1 MRLRYIIKKVLI
13 AIITLWIIAT
23 ASFFMLKLLPG
34 TPFSSMQM
42 VGIEMQERLMKYYGL
57 DKPVFEQY
65 LIFLR
70 NTAQGNFGMSYKY
83 LGQSVN
89 DIIKKSFPISLQLG
103 LQAYALS
110 LASGIVLGIIS
121 AKKRGSNID
130 SFFMVVS
137 ALFAALPVFVLSSVL
152 QYVFGVKFKLLPL
165 TGWETPTHMILPTI
179 SLVFVLFSSKL
190 LTTRTLALEVLNEEY
205 IKTAKAKGLSKYR
218 IFFNYELKNILV
230 PVLSTIGMEIT
241 SAMMGSF
248 VVEQIFNIR
257 GIGNYFVLSLQ
268 NNDYSLILGIT
279 MFFATILILLNLC
292 IDIIISF
299 IDPRIKIY
307 N

>member
-205 IKTAKAKGLSKYR
+205 MLEAKNMINDNWG
-218 IFFNYELKNILV
+218 ELKK
-230 PVLSTIGMEIT
+230 IGT
-241 SAMMGSF
+241 LYA
-248 VVEQIFNIR
+248 VE
-257 GIGNYFVLSLQ
+257 VAQ
-268 NNDYSLILGIT
+268 NNVNYTVVQVNATYENLSIAYTIT
-279 MFFATILILLNLC
+279 FDDELKLAGVYF
-292 IDIIISF
+292 
-299 IDPRIKIY
+299 R
-307 N
+307 